1 MYNSKYYTC
10 EQIDQRLLEGYY
22 DDAVAAGYTG
32 SKAQYLAGLLQAIN
46 YSANPTITADKVAY
60 NSASG
65 LYKNVQEALGGI
77 ARQTSKIKGVISVSD
92 NLDSKKE
99 SSDVGLWF
107 ISRTQDPGIVLVCR
121 DFENHYVQVK
131 LSATRNV
138 SINETTNKPSIQYRK
153 YIDNAW
159 TEWTEIE
166 FNILKT
172 HILQADG
179 ITIQDTP
186 LYGYIQHLKKT
197 STFAGIAT
205 PTTDPGTPDGPV
217 FYIATEAGA
226 YSNFG
231 GIELESGEAAILL
244 WDNGS
249 WTKKVTG
256 FATQEELLAL
266 RDLISSLYSPDKDIT
281 SEFSIITGKQA
292 YGTVGNIIQFGSL
305 SGAEYT
311 VVNIE
316 GEGVYAKFKSVPR
329 WQVSSY
335 LQYTDTNGIIVSRK
349 FENIGNN
356 VECEELIE
364 FPEGATK
371 CYITGAKG
379 TISIVKKGE
388 ESIITKLTKR
398 VDSIESS
405 VNKYLIDKTELS
417 GALTDVTSKYAI
429 TKGKQAYGNVG
440 GVISFES
447 QNILEYVAIDT
458 DGVLVRFI
466 SENKKLGV
474 SSYLQYVDANGIILA
489 RDFVNIGVGVECKTI
504 IQFPPNAT
512 RAYVTGSV
520 DTIQIFES
528 VGRPVSIIE
537 YIKNKVDDIS
547 EIGKL
552 EDITVAENSK
562 SIVDAINKA
571 CTLSI
576 TRNAHVLNKE
586 EAFDTW
592 GQSATNNKFLTGEVG
607 SKISVLSGN
616 DTRNIKIPVKDGY
629 MITYPMFKTSQMN
642 GSFLVDSNNTIL
654 EKFINNTE
662 PNGTM
667 NTVTVSGYGNK
678 EVYFYLSL
686 YPYSLV
692 TQKITIQTGGEVS
705 TEQISINKY
714 LSKLLSNNYKENVS
728 EEKALT
734 TFGAF
739 KMYEELSNK
748 MLNDSSVLFPCKDY
762 GVMPS
767 CQYGDSEAFLQDGV
781 DAEGNAIIKYSD
793 VIAKYDEL
801 MSAYPNYIKK
811 KELGYDA
818 SGTIPMYAY
827 TFEPKYPTQ
836 SIYLQAGVHG
846 WEPDPVFA
854 LAMIATLIANAYGT
868 TDGNGLKVDDDALK
882 YIRENVKITI
892 VPCVNPYGFN
902 NRADCGIDKR
912 GQAQNNAN
920 GVQLNGAWTGNAA
933 EAVAVRGLIEELK
946 QELSFAIDMHST
958 VWEDSRSRYGCFYG
972 GVNNGSANL
981 LTVFKTYEWLYRFY
995 DIKYPSI
1002 VQGDSVPNPLGRGYA
1017 SIGTMAGA
1025 FNSWV
1030 YSTYG
1035 IESATM
1041 EFSDHVWT
1049 PELHTSV
1056 AMSVAVNMYLN
1067 QFIQHI
1073 CARFKSITPKVD
1085 SSDIYPAKG

>member
-1 MYNSKYYTC
+1 MAARKVQLKDNSGNKAYPVTSSAC
-10 EQIDQRLLEGYY
+10 VGMSD
-22 DDAVAAGYTG
+22 G
-32 SKAQYLAGLLQAIN
+32 SG
-46 YSANPTITADKVAY
+46 S
-60 NSASG
+60 
-65 LYKNVQEALGGI
+65 
-77 ARQTSKIKGVISVSD
+77 
-92 NLDSKKE
+92 LD
-99 SSDVGLWF
+99 
-107 ISRTQDPGIVLVCR
+107 
-121 DFENHYVQVK
+121 
-131 LSATRNV
+131 
-138 SINETTNKPSIQYRK
+138 K
-153 YIDNAW
+153 YIQ
-159 TEWTEIE
+159 E
-166 FNILKT
+166 FEER
-172 HILQADG
+172 
-179 ITIQDTP
+179 
-186 LYGYIQHLKKT
+186 GYL
-197 STFAGIAT
+197 FAGVAT
-205 PTTDPGTPDGPV
+205 PSTNPGAPDGPV
-217 FYIATEAGA
+217 FYFAATPGVYA
-226 YSNFG
+226 NFG

-244 WDNGS
+244 WDNGV

-256 FATQEELLAL
+256 FATQEELLSL
-266 RDLISSLYSPDKDIT
+266 RDSLSSLGLLVHGKDIT

-292 YGTVGNIIQFGSL
+292 YGAVGSIVNVKNL
-305 SGAEYT
+305 SETDYI
-311 VVNIE
+311 VVNV
-316 GEGVYAKFKSVPR
+316 EGVYARFKSAPYA
-329 WQVSSY
+329 QVSSY
-335 LQYTDTNGIIVSRK
+335 LQYTDTIDTIVSRK

-379 TISIVKKGE
+379 TISIVKKEGE
-388 ESIITKLTKR
+388 DIITKLTKR
-398 VDSIESS
+398 VDSIEPS

-429 TKGKQAYGNVG
+429 NKGRQAYGNVG
-440 GVISFES
+440 SVIAFGS

-458 DGVLVRFI
+458 NGVLVRFI
-466 SENKKLGV
+466 SEKEKLDV
-474 SSYLQYVDANGIILA
+474 SSYLQYVDANEIILA
-489 RDFVNIGVGVECKTI
+489 RDFVNIGIGVECEKV

-512 RAYVTGSV
+512 RVYVTGAIG
-520 DTIQIFES
+520 TIQIFES
-528 VGRPVSIIE
+528 LTAPVPIIE
-537 YIKNKVDDIS
+537 SMKRKLDNIPN
-547 EIGKL
+547 IGKL
-552 EDITVAENSK
+552 SDITAADNPESV
-562 SIVDAINKA
+562 VDAINKA

-576 TRNAHVLNKE
+576 ISNATVLNKE
-586 EAFDTW
+586 EAFGMW
-592 GQSATNNKFLTGEVG
+592 GQSSVNNYFLTGEVG
-607 SKISVLSGN
+607 SKISVINGQ
-616 DTRNIKIPVKDGY
+616 DVRNIKIPVKDGD
-629 MITYPMFKTSQMN
+629 MITYPMFKTSQTN
-642 GSFLVDSNNTIL
+642 GSFLVNSNNIIL
-654 EKFINNTE
+654 EAFINSTE

-692 TQKITIQTGGEVS
+692 TQKITIKTAESQTEKVP
-705 TEQISINKY
+705 INEY
-714 LSKLLSNNYKENVS
+714 LSGLLSNDYKEAVS
-728 EEKALT
+728 EKKALT
-734 TFGAF
+734 TVGASM
-739 KMYEELSNK
+739 MYEELSNR
-748 MLNDSSVLFPCKDY
+748 MSSGSSILFPCKDY

-781 DAEGNAIIKYSD
+781 DIKGDAIIKYSD

-801 MSAYPNYIKK
+801 VAVYPSYIKK

-854 LAMIATLIANAYGT
+854 LAMIATLVANAYGT
-868 TDGNGLKVDDDALK
+868 TDGSGLKVDDDALK

-912 GQAQNNAN
+912 EQAQNNAN

-933 EAVAVRGLIEELK
+933 EAVAVRNLIEGLK
-946 QELSFAIDMHST
+946 HELSFAIDMHST

-972 GVNNGSANL
+972 GVNSGSASL

-995 DIKYPSI
+995 DMKYPSI
-1002 VQGDSVPNPLGRGYA
+1002 VQGDSVPNPFGDGYA
-1017 SIGTMAGA
+1017 SIGTMTGT

-1035 IESATM
+1035 IEATTM

-1049 PELHTSV
+1049 PDLHTSV

-1067 QFIQHI
+1067 QFVQHI
-1073 CARFKSITPKVD
+1073 CAGFKYITPKVD

>member
-1 MYNSKYYTC
+1 MGKIKKILEKELGSTQSVEVYPVTSIAAVYDENN
-10 EQIDQRLLEGYY
+10 ERLDNIINRKNNETQKELKAE
-22 DDAVAAGYTG
+22 VARATNAE
-32 SKAQYLAGLLQAIN
+32 SNLRETIN
-46 YSANPTITADKVAY
+46 NITEINENATSANIVTIDTIP
-60 NSASG
+60 NTSSS
-65 LYKNVQEALGGI
+65 NVQQAL
-77 ARQTSKIKGVISVSD
+77 
-92 NLDSKKE
+92 
-99 SSDVGLWF
+99 
-107 ISRTQDPGIVLVCR
+107 
-121 DFENHYVQVK
+121 
-131 LSATRNV
+131 
-138 SINETTNKPSIQYRK
+138 NELFK
-153 YIDNAW
+153 NA
-159 TEWTEIE
+159 
-166 FNILKT
+166 
-172 HILQADG
+172 
-179 ITIQDTP
+179 
-186 LYGYIQHLKKT
+186 
-197 STFAGIAT
+197 TFAGIAT
-205 PTTDPGTPDGPV
+205 PTTNPSTPDGPV
-217 FYIATEAGA
+217 FYIATDVGA

-244 WDNGS
+244 WDNGA
-249 WTKKVTG
+249 WTKKLTG

-266 RDLISSLYSPDKDIT
+266 RDLLSSLIPHDNDIT
-281 SEFSIITGKQA
+281 SEFSIITGRQA
-292 YGTVGNIIQFGSL
+292 YGTVGSNIQFGSL
-305 SGAEYT
+305 SEADYT
-311 VVNIE
+311 VVEI
-316 GEGVYAKFKSVPR
+316 EGVYVRFKSVPTS
-329 WQVSSY
+329 QVSSY
-335 LQYTDTNGIIVSRK
+335 IQYTDANNTIVSIK

-356 VECEELIE
+356 VDCEELIE

-388 ESIITKLTKR
+388 ESTITKLTKR
-398 VDSIESS
+398 VDSIEPS
-405 VNKYLIDKTELS
+405 VNKYLIDKTELT
-417 GALTDVTSKYAI
+417 GALTNVTSEYTI
-429 TKGKQAYGNVG
+429 TKGKQAYGHVG
-440 GVISFES
+440 GKIAFES
-447 QNILEYVAIDT
+447 QHILEYVAIDT

-466 SENKKLGV
+466 SEKEYVGV
-474 SSYLQYVDANGIILA
+474 SSYLQYVDADGTILA
-489 RDFVNIGVGVECKTI
+489 RDFVDIGVGVECEKV
-504 IQFPPNAT
+504 IQFPSNAT
-512 RAYVTGSV
+512 RVYVTGAIN
-520 DTIQIFES
+520 TIQIFES
-528 VGRPVSIIE
+528 QIAPVTIIE
-537 YIKNKVDDIS
+537 SIKKKVDAIP
-547 EIGKL
+547 EIGELK
-552 EDITVAENSK
+552 DITVAENSE

-576 TRNAHVLNKE
+576 TRNASILNKE
-586 EAFDTW
+586 DAFDTW
-592 GQSATNNKFLTGEVG
+592 GQSATNNSFLTGEVG
-607 SKISVLSGN
+607 SKISVLEGN
-616 DTRNIKIPVKDGY
+616 DVRNIKIPVKDGY
-629 MITYPMFKTSQMN
+629 TITYPMFKTSQIN
-642 GSFLVDSNNTIL
+642 GSFLVDSNNIIL

-678 EVYFYLSL
+678 EIYFYLSL
-686 YPYSLV
+686 YPYSSI
-692 TQKITIQTGGEVS
+692 TQKITIQTGDVVS
-705 TEQISINKY
+705 TEQIPINKY

-734 TFGAF
+734 TFGASN
-739 KMYEELSNK
+739 MYKDLSNR
-748 MLNDSSVLFPCKDY
+748 MSSDSSILFPCKDY

-767 CQYGDSEAFLQDGV
+767 CQYGDSKAFLQDGV

-793 VIAKYDEL
+793 VIVKYDEL
-801 MSAYPNYIKK
+801 VSAYPNYIKK

-920 GVQLNGAWTGNAA
+920 GVQLNGAWAGNAA

-995 DIKYPSI
+995 DMKYPSI
-1002 VQGDSVPNPLGRGYA
+1002 VQGDSVPNPFGDSYA
-1017 SIGTMAGA
+1017 SVGTMTGT

-1067 QFIQHI
+1067 QFVQHI
-1073 CARFKSITPKVD
+1073 CARFNSITPKVD

>member
-1 MYNSKYYTC
+1 MGKIKKILEKELGSTQSVEVYPVTSIEAVYDENNERLDNIINRKNN
-10 EQIDQRLLEGYY
+10 EIQRELKAE
-22 DDAVAAGYTG
+22 VARASNAESNLRET
-32 SKAQYLAGLLQAIN
+32 IN
-46 YSANPTITADKVAY
+46 NLTEINENATSANIVTIDNIPNT
-60 NSASG
+60 SSS
-65 LYKNVQEALGGI
+65 NVQQAL
-77 ARQTSKIKGVISVSD
+77 
-92 NLDSKKE
+92 
-99 SSDVGLWF
+99 
-107 ISRTQDPGIVLVCR
+107 
-121 DFENHYVQVK
+121 
-131 LSATRNV
+131 
-138 SINETTNKPSIQYRK
+138 NELFK
-153 YIDNAW
+153 NA
-159 TEWTEIE
+159 
-166 FNILKT
+166 
-172 HILQADG
+172 
-179 ITIQDTP
+179 
-186 LYGYIQHLKKT
+186 
-197 STFAGIAT
+197 TFAGIAT
-205 PTTDPGTPDGPV
+205 PTTNPGTPDGPV
-217 FYIATEAGA
+217 FYIATEAGT
-226 YSNFG
+226 YSNFD
-231 GIELESGEAAILL
+231 GISVAEGEAVILQ
-244 WDNGS
+244 WDNGT

-266 RDLISSLYSPDKDIT
+266 RDLLSSPDKDIT
-281 SEFSIITGKQA
+281 SKFSIVSGRQA
-292 YGTVGNIIQFGSL
+292 YGNVGSIVKFGVL
-305 SGAEYT
+305 PEGEYT
-311 VVNIE
+311 VVDI
-316 GEGVYAKFKSVPR
+316 EGVYAKFKSAPR
-329 WQVSSY
+329 AQVSSY
-335 LQYTDTNGIIVSRK
+335 IQYTDTNGIIVSRK

-379 TISIVKKGE
+379 TISIVEKGK
-388 ESIITKLTKR
+388 SII
-398 VDSIESS
+398 
-405 VNKYLIDKTELS
+405 
-417 GALTDVTSKYAI
+417 A
-429 TKGKQAYGNVG
+429 
-440 GVISFES
+440 
-447 QNILEYVAIDT
+447 
-458 DGVLVRFI
+458 
-466 SENKKLGV
+466 
-474 SSYLQYVDANGIILA
+474 
-489 RDFVNIGVGVECKTI
+489 
-504 IQFPPNAT
+504 
-512 RAYVTGSV
+512 
-520 DTIQIFES
+520 
-528 VGRPVSIIE
+528 
-537 YIKNKVDDIS
+537 

-576 TRNAHVLNKE
+576 TRNATVLNKDD
-586 EAFDTW
+586 AFDMW
-592 GQSATNNKFLTGEVG
+592 GQSNTNTSFLTGEVG
-607 SKISVLSGN
+607 SKITVLTGG
-616 DTRNIKIPVKDGY
+616 DDVRNIKIPVKDGY
-629 MITYPMFKTSQMN
+629 MITYPMFKTSQRN
-642 GSFLVDSNNTIL
+642 GSFLVDSNNIIL
-654 EKFINNTE
+654 EAFINSTE

-667 NTVTVSGYGNK
+667 NTITINGYGNK

-686 YPYSLV
+686 YPYSSV
-692 TQKITIQTGGEVS
+692 TQKITIQTGGEV
-705 TEQISINKY
+705 TTKQIPINKY

-734 TFGAF
+734 TFGAS
-739 KMYEELSNK
+739 KMYEELSNR
-748 MLNDSSVLFPCKDY
+748 MSSDSSVLFPCKDY

-767 CQYGDSEAFLQDGV
+767 CQYGDSKAFLQDGV
-781 DAEGNAIIKYSD
+781 DEEGNAIIKYSD

-827 TFEPKYPTQ
+827 TFKPKYPTQ

-958 VWEDSRSRYGCFYG
+958 VWENSRDKYGCFYG
-972 GVNNGSANL
+972 GVNSGSASL
-981 LTVFKTYEWLYRFY
+981 LAVFKTYEWLYRFY
-995 DIKYPSI
+995 DMKYPSI
-1002 VQGDSVPNPLGRGYA
+1002 VQGDSVPNLLGEGYA
-1017 SIGTMAGA
+1017 SIGTMTGT
-1025 FNSWV
+1025 FNSWI

-1035 IESATM
+1035 IESTTM

-1067 QFIQHI
+1067 QFVQHI

>member
-1 MYNSKYYTC
+1 MVTRKGLGQANILRTNNNTST
-10 EQIDQRLLEGYY
+10 GYGIAY
-22 DDAVAAGYTG
+22 ADEVSGHRTVAN
-32 SKAQYLAGLLQAIN
+32 L
-46 YSANPTITADKVAY
+46 TALYALNDWQL
-60 NSASG
+60 SASG
-65 LYKNVQEALGGI
+65 DNTNSDAIGQLWFVVNADGNGNGSYYQLKDWSKRKEAAGWQQFKSFNPTSDLSDFVNKDEFAATESAIQKQIATKANTQDVTNAIGELQDSIKNIAVTGGASTAAAVTFDNTASGMTAVNAQGAIEELNIKKVAKTNIVQEPGNSEELVMSQKGVTELVFPDKNI
-77 ARQTSKIKGVISVSD
+77 TSKFSIVSD
-92 NLDSKKE
+92 
-99 SSDVGLWF
+99 
-107 ISRTQDPGIVLVCR
+107 
-121 DFENHYVQVK
+121 
-131 LSATRNV
+131 
-138 SINETTNKPSIQYRK
+138 
-153 YIDNAW
+153 
-159 TEWTEIE
+159 
-166 FNILKT
+166 
-172 HILQADG
+172 
-179 ITIQDTP
+179 
-186 LYGYIQHLKKT
+186 
-197 STFAGIAT
+197 
-205 PTTDPGTPDGPV
+205 
-217 FYIATEAGA
+217 
-226 YSNFG
+226 
-231 GIELESGEAAILL
+231 
-244 WDNGS
+244 
-249 WTKKVTG
+249 
-256 FATQEELLAL
+256 
-266 RDLISSLYSPDKDIT
+266 
-281 SEFSIITGKQA
+281 KQA
-292 YGTVGNIIQFGSL
+292 YGTVGSMVQFGTL
-305 SGAEYT
+305 SETEYT

-316 GEGVYAKFKSVPR
+316 GVYAKFKSAPHAV
-329 WQVSSY
+329 VSSY
-335 LQYTDTNGIIVSRK
+335 IQYTDTDGIIVSRK

-379 TISIVKKGE
+379 TISIVEKGK
-388 ESIITKLTKR
+388 ESIIAELTK
-398 VDSIESS
+398 
-405 VNKYLIDKTELS
+405 K
-417 GALTDVTSKYAI
+417 
-429 TKGKQAYGNVG
+429 
-440 GVISFES
+440 
-447 QNILEYVAIDT
+447 
-458 DGVLVRFI
+458 
-466 SENKKLGV
+466 
-474 SSYLQYVDANGIILA
+474 VDAI
-489 RDFVNIGVGVECKTI
+489 
-504 IQFPPNAT
+504 P
-512 RAYVTGSV
+512 
-520 DTIQIFES
+520 
-528 VGRPVSIIE
+528 
-537 YIKNKVDDIS
+537 

-576 TRNAHVLNKE
+576 NRNVTVLNKW

-592 GQSATNNKFLTGEVG
+592 GQLDTKDRFLTGEVG
-607 SKISVLSGN
+607 SKISVVPTQ
-616 DTRNIKIPVKDGY
+616 DVRNIKIPVKDGY
-629 MITYPMFKTSQMN
+629 MITYPMFKTSQGN
-642 GSFLVDSNNTIL
+642 GSFLVDSNNIIL

-686 YPYSLV
+686 YPYSSV
-692 TQKITIQTGGEVS
+692 TQKITIQTGSEVS

-734 TFGAF
+734 TFGAS
-739 KMYEELSNK
+739 KMYEELSNR
-748 MLNDSSVLFPCKDY
+748 MSSDSSVLFPCKDY

-767 CQYGDSEAFLQDGV
+767 CQYGDSKAFLQDGV
-781 DAEGNAIIKYSD
+781 DEEGNAIIKYSD

-801 MSAYPNYIKK
+801 VSAYPNYIKK

-827 TFEPKYPTQ
+827 TLEPKYPTQ

-920 GVQLNGAWTGNAA
+920 GVQLNGAWAGNAA
-933 EAVAVRGLIEELK
+933 EAVAVRGLIKELK

-1002 VQGDSVPNPLGRGYA
+1002 VQGDSVPNPFGNGYA
-1017 SIGTMAGA
+1017 SIGTMTGT
-1025 FNSWV
+1025 FNSWI

-1067 QFIQHI
+1067 QFVQHI
-1073 CARFKSITPKVD
+1073 CARFKYITPKVD